1 MKSIQKLL
9 LLLAVASFGYGCDGA
24 IDSEYVEQISVTGFI
39 YPGEAIDSVIL
50 RYTVP
55 FGQSYNDSVFAVVGA
70 DVRVRVDGKEYQL
83 LPGTIRGRYYLP
95 ASELIVE
102 GGKEYEL
109 LVKKDGHDLYAR
121 TKVPMPIKYT
131 NLETSLPAD
140 RILPL
145 DTTNA
150 SGFSYTL
157 TAGPIEP
164 KILYMLQVNA
174 LDTTVGKIYTDPQ
187 AGPPVDTS
195 AYVRNSFIQ
204 TAPRVTIYSRLFG
217 WFGPNRMTMLALD
230 SNWVDYKRQV
240 GYGDNAFSA
249 YQPSLNKVQGGLG
262 IWASAAKDTVTVYIK
277 HQPN

>member
-9 LLLAVASFGYGCDGA
+9 LLLLVVTFGYGCDGA
-24 IDSEYVEQISVTGFI
+24 IESEYVEQITVEGFI
-39 YPGEAIDSVIL
+39 YPGEPIDSVIL

-55 FGQSYNDSVFAVVGA
+55 FGQSYNDSAFAVVGA
-70 DVRVRVDGKEYQL
+70 DVRVRVDGNEYQL
-83 LPGTIRGRYYLP
+83 LPGSSRGRYYLP

-102 GGKEYEL
+102 SGKEYEL
-109 LVKKDGHDLYAR
+109 LIKKDQHNIYAR
-121 TKVPMPIKYT
+121 TRVPMAISYT

-145 DTTNA
+145 DTNNA

-157 TAGPIEP
+157 TAGPIQP
-164 KILYMLQVNA
+164 TILYMLQVNA

-217 WFGPNRMTMLALD
+217 WFGPNKMTMLALD

-240 GYGDNAFSA
+240 GYGERGLS
-249 YQPSLNKVQGGLG
+249 YQSSLNKIKGGVG
-262 IWASAAKDTVTVYIK
+262 IWGSAAKDTVTVYIK
-277 HQPN
+277 YQPS

>member
-1 MKSIQKLL
+1 MKRIYIILL
-9 LLLAVASFGYGCDGA
+9 LLTLGAFSYGCDGA
-24 IDSEYVEQISVTGFI
+24 IESEYVEQIVVTGFI
-39 YPGEAIDSVIL
+39 YHGEPIDSVIL
-50 RYTVP
+50 HYTVP
-55 FGQSYNDSVFAVVGA
+55 FGSSYNDSVYAVEGA
-70 DVRVRVDGKEYQL
+70 DVKVRVDGKEYQL
-83 LPGTIRGRYYLP
+83 LPGTRRGRYYLP

-109 LVKKDGHDLYAR
+109 IIKKDEHELYSR
-121 TKVPMPIKYT
+121 TRVPLPIAYT
-131 NLETSLPAD
+131 NLETALPLD

-145 DTTNA
+145 DTNDATD
-150 SGFSYTL
+150 FTYTL
-157 TAGPIEP
+157 TAGPTQP
-164 KILYMLQVNA
+164 AILYMLQVNA

-240 GYGDNAFSA
+240 GYGERGLT
-249 YQPSLNKVQGGLG
+249 YQTSLNKIKGGVG
-262 IWASAAKDTVTVYIK
+262 IWASAAKDTVTVYVK
-277 HQPN
+277 HQPK

>member
-1 MKSIQKLL
+1 MKRIYSILIV
-9 LLLAVASFGYGCDGA
+9 LALGAFSYGCDGA
-24 IDSEYVEQISVTGFI
+24 IESEYVEQIVVTGFI
-39 YPGEAIDSVIL
+39 YHGAPIDSVIL

-55 FGQSYNDSVFAVVGA
+55 FGSSYNDSAYAVVGA
-70 DVRVRVDGKEYQL
+70 DVKVRVDGKEYQL
-83 LPGTIRGRYYLP
+83 LPGTLPGRYYLP
-95 ASELIVE
+95 SSELIVE

-109 LVKKDGHDLYAR
+109 IVKKDEHELYSR
-121 TKVPMPIKYT
+121 TRVPLPIAYT
-131 NLETSLPAD
+131 NLETALPAD
-140 RILPL
+140 RVLPL
-145 DTTNA
+145 DTNDATD
-150 SGFSYTL
+150 FSYTL
-157 TAGPIEP
+157 TAGPVQQ

-240 GYGDNAFSA
+240 GYGERGLT
-249 YQPSLNKVQGGLG
+249 YQTSLNKIKGGLG
-262 IWASAAKDTVTVYIK
+262 IWASAARDTVTVYVK
-277 HQPN
+277 YQPK